1 VLAAVHSDSGGPCVF
16 GEVARELG
24 HELVEFRPAD
34 GPAPDVDPGAVLVL
48 GGSMHVDQEDKHPW
62 LAAEREWLQDL
73 LDSGMP
79 TLGVCLGAELVA
91 SAAGWDVTRLPRP
104 EIGWHE
110 VERTVA
116 GGADPLLSVVP
127 ERFPT
132 MQWHSYAA
140 EPPAG
145 AAVLAHN
152 PACAQAYRVAENA
165 WGIQFHAEVDAAAI
179 HKWLAD
185 GADGD
190 DAREVALDP
199 DAVREQTGREIA
211 GWTALGRGLF
221 GRFLALAQAG

>member
-1 VLAAVHSDSGGPCVF
+1 VF

-34 GPAPDVDPGAVLVL
+34 GPAPDDVDPDAVLVL

-62 LAAEREWLQDL
+62 LVGEREWLEGL
-73 LDSGMP
+73 LDSGVP

-91 SAAGWDVTRLPRP
+91 AAAGWDVTPLARP

-110 VERTVA
+110 VERTAA

-127 ERFPT
+127 ERFPA

-145 AAVLAHN
+145 VPVLARS
-152 PACAQAYRVAENA
+152 PACAQAYRVSENG

-179 HKWLAD
+179 GTWLDD

-190 DAREVALDP
+190 DAREVALDAE
-199 DAVREQTGREIA
+199 AVRERTGREIA

-221 GRFLALAQAG
+221 ARFLALAQAG